1 VFLGRYDHT
10 IDEKGRVTIPS
21 RFRELLENG
30 AYLTRGFDKNL
41 MVIPAPAFEQM
52 FLRITAL
59 SITDPAARLLRRM
72 VFTPAARI
80 EFDRAGRILS
90 STRHDHTPGQPLD
103 IPEDFSAL
111 TCGERAC
118 NVTDVNGKPHLT
130 GCQVSAGYREYKVSD
145 GYANDLLCQVFVP
158 I

>member
-41 MVIPAPAFEQM
+41 MVIPAPAFDQM

-80 EFDRAGRILS
+80 EFDRAGRILIPPALRQTAHLQENAVIAGTGDGFEIWAAELWEEQEELFEDPKVLEEGFS
-90 STRHDHTPGQPLD
+90 KLD
-103 IPEDFSAL
+103 LSL
-111 TCGERAC
+111 R
-118 NVTDVNGKPHLT
+118 
-130 GCQVSAGYREYKVSD
+130 
-145 GYANDLLCQVFVP
+145 
-158 I
+158 